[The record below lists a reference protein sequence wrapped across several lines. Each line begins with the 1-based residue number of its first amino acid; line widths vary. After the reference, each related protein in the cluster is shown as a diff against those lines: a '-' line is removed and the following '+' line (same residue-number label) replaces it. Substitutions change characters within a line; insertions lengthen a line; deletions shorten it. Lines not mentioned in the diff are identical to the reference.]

1 MNLNINTDKNNYNSY
16 KNTNEFEYNVI
27 SILQTI
33 PFIRKRDLI
42 EKLRTKFKKTR
53 GYSVE
58 KYPINYADTQNNLG
72 TAYMVLSGVRNKE
85 TNVENA
91 IIAFQKALNVYISE
105 EYPIKY
111 NNTLNNIK
119 KAMEFG

>member
-1 MNLNINTDKNNYNSY
+1 MAEVRDTE
-16 KNTNEFEYNVI
+16 TNAEH
-27 SILQTI
+27 SIAAFQKALEVYT
-33 PFIRKRDLI
+33 
-42 EKLRTKFKKTR
+42 
-53 GYSVE
+53 VE